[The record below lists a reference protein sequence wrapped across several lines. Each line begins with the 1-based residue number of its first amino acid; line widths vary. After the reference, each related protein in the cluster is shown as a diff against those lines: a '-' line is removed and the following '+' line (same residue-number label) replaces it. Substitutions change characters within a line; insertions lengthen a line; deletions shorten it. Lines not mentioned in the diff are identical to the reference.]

1 MALKSAFRLATLVL
15 ALCVGPSCLSQ
26 SASQQEDVAADAA
39 ASAFV
44 NVRAATGLPKLNRIG
59 RNVFRKQA
67 CTHDLRFPSG
77 LIKNVVYETSNPDQ
91 LPEAARQLANA
102 PDSSK
107 TAARFGSGVC
117 SMKTNPPGQPVY
129 SIIIATYESRS
140 SSFWRIFWN

>member
-1 MALKSAFRLATLVL
+1 MALKSAFRLAILVL
-15 ALCVGPSCLSQ
+15 TFCVGPSCVSQ
-26 SASQQEDVAADAA
+26 SASQQEDVGADTA

-44 NVRAATGLPKLNRIG
+44 NIRAAAGLPKLNRIG

-91 LPEAARQLANA
+91 LPEAARQLAVGS
-102 PDSSK
+102 DSGK
-107 TAARFGSGVC
+107 TAARFGIGVC